1 MKCLVTG
8 GAGFIGSNLVNR
20 LVRSGWTVD
29 VVDDLSN
36 GHVEF
41 LNDLNLK
48 FVPVFVLDQYEQK
61 YESLRSYDQVL
72 FFEADFEHEAILAR
86 VRKGCYDRVFH
97 LAANPRV
104 SYCVENPAKT
114 TDINVTRTI
123 SLVEAINASP
133 NKPRLI
139 FSSTCAVYGNAAE
152 LPTPETICPSPIS
165 PYGLQKWMVE
175 EFLKMSSVL
184 YGTDVVSLRYY
195 NVYGPNQLGDSP
207 YSTAISAWCH
217 KVKLG
222 QPLRSD
228 GDGEQTRDMVFVDDV
243 VRANILSATREERF
257 FGDIINIGTGK
268 RISNNKIL
276 ELFKNNF
283 KNLSIVNAQA
293 RQGDVRDTQADNQK
307 AKNLLAW
314 FPQVSLE
321 DGLKKTWEWWQFDLS
336 EGENTR
342 D

>member
-1 MKCLVTG
+1 MKALVTG
-8 GAGFIGSNLVNR
+8 GAGFIGSNLVNQ
-20 LVRSGWTVD
+20 LVQLGWTVD

-41 LNDLNLK
+41 LGNLNLR
-48 FVPVFVLDQYEQK
+48 FVPVFVLGQYEEK

-72 FFEADFEHEAILAR
+72 FFEADFEHEAVLSRIKR
-86 VRKGCYDRVFH
+86 GYYDRVFH

-114 TDINVTRTI
+114 TDVNVTRTV

-139 FSSTCAVYGNAAE
+139 FSSTCAVYGTASR
-152 LPTPETICPSPIS
+152 LPTPETTTPMPQS

-175 EFLKMSSVL
+175 EFLKISSSL
-184 YGTDVVSLRYY
+184 YGTDAVSLRYY

-217 KVKLG
+217 KVKSG
-222 QPLRSD
+222 ESLRSD
-228 GDGEQTRDMVFVDDV
+228 GDGEQTRDMVFVGDV
-243 VRANILSATREERF
+243 VNANILAATREERF
-257 FGDIINIGTGK
+257 FGEVINIGTGT

-276 ELFKNNF
+276 ELFKSNF
-283 KNLSIVNAQA
+283 KNLSITNSPA
-293 RQGDVRDTQADNQK
+293 RQGDVRDTQSDSQR

-314 FPQVSLE
+314 SPLVSLE
-321 DGLKKTWEWWQFDLS
+321 DGLKKTWEWWQLNS
-336 EGENTR
+336 KEGESIR